1 MQDPSSF
8 DKTKPE
14 LSVIITWCNRPEL
27 ERTLTENRPLFDRY
41 NTEVIV
47 VNCAG
52 LQADLHKI
60 LSRARPNRLSCVNV
74 QTTVFNKCL
83 AINLGVSVARSE
95 RLFLIDA
102 DILLTEDFLP
112 TAFDI
117 VGERHFFTVERVL
130 ESDPEPL
137 DDQLKEMA
145 TSISFVARNGR
156 KAMATVRRGLHN
168 DSRNAPGLVML
179 TRALFLEVGGMNADL
194 RGYGWE
200 DRDLLLRLQ
209 FALGLEERSAGTV
222 IHLSHKDEAQ
232 HAAWRNRQQSEN
244 WNFAAV
250 LKNYRAGHYAGT
262 YYDDL
267 VVWKDKV
274 SVEDKLVCDLL

>member
-1 MQDPSSF
+1 M
-8 DKTKPE
+8 KPD
-14 LSVIITWCNRPEL
+14 LSVIITWCNRAEL
-27 ERTLTENRPLFDRY
+27 ERTLAENGPLFDRY
-41 NTEVIV
+41 NAEVIV

-52 LQADLHKI
+52 SQANLRKI
-60 LSRARPNRLSCVNV
+60 LSRAQPGRLSCVNV
-74 QTTVFNKCL
+74 QTTVFDKCL
-83 AINLGVSVARSE
+83 AINLGVSVAQSE
-95 RLFLIDA
+95 RLFLLDA

-130 ESDPEPL
+130 ESDPQPSP
-137 DDQLKEMA
+137 DNQLEEMK
-145 TSISFVARNGR
+145 THISFVSRDGR
-156 KAMATVRRGLHN
+156 KAMATVRRGLGD

-179 TRALFLEVGGMNADL
+179 ARKHFLAVGGMNADL

-209 FALGLEERSAGTV
+209 FALGLEERSAGSM
-222 IHLSHKDEAQ
+222 IHISHKDEDQ
-232 HAAWRNRQQSEN
+232 HVAWQDRQKSEQ

-262 YYDDL
+262 YHDDL
-267 VVWKDKV
+267 VIWKDKV
-274 SVEDKLVCDLL
+274 SVEDKLVRDLL